1 MKPMMSISKAT
12 TMNPIHSTMDSTVV
26 VDSFRLNFPV
36 VRDDCLDVD
45 VMIGHHNTIYRI
57 HPLDIQTVSFRGALS
72 NVRSCRLVIEIP
84 STSSHDKIAKKK

>member
-1 MKPMMSISKAT
+1 
-12 TMNPIHSTMDSTVV
+12 MDSTVV

-57 HPLDIQTVSFRGALS
+57 HPLDIQTVSFHGALS

-84 STSSHDKIAKKK
+84 STSSHDKIAKKKKIK